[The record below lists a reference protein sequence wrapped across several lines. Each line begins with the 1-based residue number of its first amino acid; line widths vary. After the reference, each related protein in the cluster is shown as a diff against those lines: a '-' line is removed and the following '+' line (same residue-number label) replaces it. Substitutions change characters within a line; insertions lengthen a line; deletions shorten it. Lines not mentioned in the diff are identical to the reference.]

1 MKILKKF
8 LTNRIAFISIA
19 ILVQLIAFIGVA
31 IKFKKY
37 FVPFYVAGVIISI
50 LALLAI
56 LYKNVSPAYK
66 IAWIILISIFPALGG
81 LLYLFFGLNKLSK
94 RTMRKM
100 QRVILKSKDVLV
112 RSDSIL
118 DDIKLQSESAANQ
131 AKYIRNYSHFPPCV
145 NTQTEYLNSGELTFK
160 RLLYE
165 LKKAKK
171 YIFLEYFIINQGIM
185 WNSILDIL
193 VDKVKKGLD
202 VRVIYDDAG
211 CMLTLPRGYDKELER
226 LGIKCCIFNHVVPVV
241 SLKFNNRDHRKI
253 TVVDGIVGFTG
264 GINLA
269 DEYINEYEKY
279 GHWKDTAIMI
289 KGDAVW
295 NFTVMFLSMWDFLRG
310 ANENFYDFKVNFDY
324 KICDNGY
331 VQPYSDNP
339 LDGELVGK
347 TVYMNLINKANR
359 YLYITTP
366 YLVIDSEM
374 LNALKSAAKKGVDAR
389 IIVPHITD
397 SKVADA
403 VAKSYYQTLIE
414 SGVKLYEYMPGFI
427 HSKTFVLDD
436 EYGVVGSVNMD
447 FRSLYLHFEC
457 AVWMYKTKSVYEVKE
472 DFLTI
477 LRKCRQITEQ
487 DTKSVKWYK
496 ALWCIVLRVFAPMV

>member
-8 LTNRIAFISIA
+8 LTNRIAFIFIA

-94 RTMRKM
+94 RTMEKM

-112 RSDSIL
+112 RNDSIL
-118 DDIKLQSESAANQ
+118 SDIKLQSESASNQ

-310 ANENFYDFKVNFDY
+310 VNENFYDFKVNFDY
-324 KICDNGY
+324 KIFDNGY

-359 YLYITTP
+359 YIYITTP

-397 SKVADA
+397 SKVADT

-477 LRKCRQITEQ
+477 LEKCRQITEQ

>member
-1 MKILKKF
+1 MKILKK
-8 LTNRIAFISIA
+8 LLANRITFIFIA
-19 ILVQLIAFIGVA
+19 ILVQLIAFIGVI

-37 FVPFYVAGVIISI
+37 FIPFYIVCVLISI
-50 LALLAI
+50 VALLAI
-56 LYKNVSPAYK
+56 LYKKVSPAYK
-66 IAWIILISIFPALGG
+66 IAWIVLISVFPALGG
-81 LLYLFFGLNKLSK
+81 LLYLFFGFNKLSK

-100 QRVILKSKDVLV
+100 QYVILKSKDVLV
-112 RSDSIL
+112 RNDSIL
-118 DDIKLQSESAANQ
+118 SDIKLQSESAANE
-131 AKYIRNYSHFPPCV
+131 ANYIQNSSHFPVCV
-145 NTQTEYLNSGELTFK
+145 NTQTEYLSSGELTFK
-160 RLLYE
+160 RLIDE

-193 VDKVKKGLD
+193 VDKAKQGLD

-211 CMLTLPRGYDKELER
+211 CMLTLPKGYDKELEK

-295 NFTVMFLSMWDFLRG
+295 NFTVMFLAMWDFLRG
-310 ANENFYDFKVNFDY
+310 TNENFYNFKKNFDC
-324 KICDNGY
+324 KIYDNGY

-339 LDGELVGK
+339 LDDELVGE

-359 YLYITTP
+359 YIYITTP

-374 LNALKSAAKKGVDAR
+374 LTALKSAAKGGVDVR
-389 IIVPHITD
+389 IIVPNITD

-427 HSKTFVLDD
+427 HSKTYVSDD
-436 EYGVVGSVNMD
+436 EYSVVGSINMD

-457 AVWMYKTKSVYEVKE
+457 GVWMYKTKSVSEVKK
-472 DFLTI
+472 DFLIT
-477 LRKCRQITEQ
+477 LEKCRQITEY

-496 ALWCIVLRVFAPMV
+496 SLWCIVLRVFAPMV